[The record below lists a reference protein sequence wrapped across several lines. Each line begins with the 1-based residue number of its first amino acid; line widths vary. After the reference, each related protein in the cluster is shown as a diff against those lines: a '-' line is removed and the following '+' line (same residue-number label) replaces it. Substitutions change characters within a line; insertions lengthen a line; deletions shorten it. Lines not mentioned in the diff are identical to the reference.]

1 MNGRYE
7 RQIGFVI
14 LHKPI
19 KSRESSVSVKV
30 GYAQSRVWFRA
41 CHLEPEMTTEVPG
54 PFPEASVPARP
65 LFNVAGARIV
75 IIGCDL
81 DNNGDYIGE
90 YGLII
95 RCPYPL
101 AWEQACV
108 QIVGGENHEGH
119 IRYFASSSLCRSF
132 ST

>member
-7 RQIGFVI
+7 GQIGFVI

-19 KSRESSVSVKV
+19 KLRESSVSVKV

-41 CHLEPEMTTEVPG
+41 CHLELEMTTEVPG

-65 LFNVAGARIV
+65 LFNVAGARVV
-75 IIGCDL
+75 IIGRDL
-81 DNNGDYIGE
+81 DNNGDCIGE

-95 RCPYPL
+95 RCPYSL
-101 AWEQACV
+101 AGEQACV
-108 QIVGGENHEGH
+108 QILRGENHEGH